1 MLKKSSKN
9 GLVVKKKKKSTKTI
23 TKHTFMCGPTKFSVN
38 KKYKFL
44 KMMGGGAYGVVC
56 SALNQSTNKKVAI
69 KKIGN
74 AFEDLIDAKRI
85 YREIKLLQFIDHPN
99 IISLYDIDVPE
110 KPKTYDDIYI
120 ITELMETD
128 LHRVIYS
135 K

>member
-1 MLKKSSKN
+1 
-9 GLVVKKKKKSTKTI
+9 
-23 TKHTFMCGPTKFSVN
+23 MCGPTKFTVD

-56 SALNQSTNKKVAI
+56 SALNQKNNEKIAI

-85 YREIKLLQFIDHPN
+85 YREIMLLKFIDHEN
-99 IISLYDIDVPE
+99 IIKLNDIEVPE
-110 KPKTYDDIYI
+110 KSKTFDDIYI